1 MRNALTVDVEN
12 YCQVAAFSQQIN
24 HTNLSRCEARL
35 RRLPQDFR
43 FAAVREILETASHPA
58 GRSLI
63 SPGRNPDHWFGKKPI
78 TYDGGKQV
86 GSG

>member
-58 GRSLI
+58 GAVTHFARA
-63 SPGRNPDHWFGKKPI
+63 
-78 TYDGGKQV
+78 
-86 GSG
+86 